1 MSSEPVILEKSQR
14 IATLTFNRPTVHN
27 AMNMDMAAGLE
38 RALDDLEADR
48 DVRALILTGAG
59 DRSFVSGAD
68 INEMLKRTPL
78 TAVESSIYR
87 QGLLDRLA
95 GLPIPS
101 IAALNGYTFGIGSE
115 IALACTFRI
124 AADKA
129 KLGQLEINIGII
141 PGAGGTQRLLRLI
154 GKSRAAE
161 LVLSGRVIGAG
172 EALALGLVNKVVP
185 GEELMDECR
194 RWGED
199 FAQKSPVAM
208 KYALQAINQGAEVD
222 LARGLKIESFCIGI
236 CFSSQDAK
244 EGVRAF
250 LEKRKPEYT
259 GE

>member
-1 MSSEPVILEKSQR
+1 MSTEPVILEKSQR
-14 IATLTFNRPTVHN
+14 IVTLIFNRPDVHN
-27 AMNMDMAAGLE
+27 AMNVEMADGLD
-38 RALDDLEADR
+38 RALTDIEKDR
-48 DVRALILTGAG
+48 EIRALILTGAG
-59 DRSFVSGAD
+59 DRSFMSGAD

-87 QGLLDRLA
+87 QGLFDRLA

-115 IALACTFRI
+115 LALACTFRI
-124 AADKA
+124 ASAKA

-154 GKSRAAE
+154 GKSKASE
-161 LVLSGRVIGAG
+161 LILSGRVIGAD
-172 EALALGLVNKVVP
+172 EALALGVVNKVVP
-185 GEELMDECR
+185 PEELMDECL
-194 RWGED
+194 RWAGD

-222 LARGLKIESFCIGI
+222 LARGLKIESYCIGV

-250 LEKRKPEYT
+250 LEKRKPNYS
-259 GE
+259 GD